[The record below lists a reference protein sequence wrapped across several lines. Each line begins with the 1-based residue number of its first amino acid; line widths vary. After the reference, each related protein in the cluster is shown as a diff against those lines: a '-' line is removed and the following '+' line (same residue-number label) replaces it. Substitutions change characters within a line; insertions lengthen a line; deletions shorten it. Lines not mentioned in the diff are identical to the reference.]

1 MVSYYNENDP
11 YCAEWLRN
19 LVLVGLLPEG
29 DVDDRSISDVDPSD
43 LIGYDQ
49 CHFFCGIAGWPLA
62 LQIAG
67 WPDDREVW
75 TGSCPCQGL
84 SNAGKRL
91 AAADPRHLW
100 PDFFALIRAR
110 RPLRITGEQV
120 ASKLG
125 RDWFDGVRAD
135 LESVAY
141 VSGIVDI
148 PACSVN
154 APHIRNRLWWFA
166 DAGYVGDDRGVGCDA
181 RLAGDGA
188 GQVGPGSAHGAIA
201 DRSNTDVSLV
211 NGQSI
216 GWGEGQ
222 SESELRSG
230 WPAFGGAGS
239 PSSDMG
245 DGNSARRALCGI
257 PGELRNTQLGTLAT
271 PERTGRPSPAGYWDE
286 YEWIACADGKQR
298 RVKPGVHLLVNGLS
312 ARIPRIRASGNAIV
326 PILAAEIIK
335 AWMEVAP

>member
-67 WPDDREVW
+67 WPEDREVW

-91 AAADPRHLW
+91 AASDPRHLW

-110 RPLRITGEQV
+110 RPLRIIGEQV

-154 APHIRNRLWWFA
+154 APHIRNRLWWVA
-166 DAGYVGDDRGVGCDA
+166 EAGYVGNGDSKRSGWDSRDVFGSQTASRGE
-181 RLAGDGA
+181 RTFDGH
-188 GQVGPGSAHGAIA
+188 SADGIIA
-201 DRSNTDVSLV
+201 TSQNGLSNVTLV
-211 NGQSI
+211 HGQSI
-216 GWGEGQ
+216 GRGEGQ

-230 WPAFGGAGS
+230 RSTSGSTSGTSS
-239 PSSDMG
+239 PSSD
-245 DGNSARRALCGI
+245 
-257 PGELRNTQLGTLAT
+257 
-271 PERTGRPSPAGYWDE
+271 RPSPAGYWDE
-286 YEWIACADGKQR
+286 HEWIACADGKQR
-298 RVKPGVHLLVNGLS
+298 RVKPGVHLLVNGAA

-326 PILAAEIIK
+326 PALAAEIIK
-335 AWMEVAP
+335 AWMEVSP